1 MDSKS
6 ALSQTIQT
14 EIQSALKN
22 CDSDN
27 KEKKNTDAKDVWNS
41 IN

>member
-27 KEKKNTDAKDVWNS
+27 KEKKKTQMPKMSEIA
-41 IN
+41 